1 MSDSSI
7 HTIVSREILDSRG
20 NPTLETTVILA
31 SGYRG
36 TTSVPSG
43 ASVGKYEAL
52 ELRDHDEKRYNGMG
66 VTKAVSIINTIIA
79 PKLKGID
86 VFNQENIDK
95 IMISLDGTPDKK
107 RLGANSIISVSSAA
121 CAAAAHLKNI
131 PLYIYLH
138 SLIPEIQ
145 NDKIQRIPAPIFN
158 VINGGRHGGGNVD
171 FQEYFLIPASNYSFS
186 DALRIGVE
194 LYQNVKKLLIAKGLV
209 HAVGDEG
216 GFAPNVSTNMDPIEI
231 LYEVIRTSPYRF
243 GRDVFFGLD
252 IAASTLIGE
261 RGYSIK
267 DRPVPYQTNEFI
279 TYLKNLHALYR
290 LLILEDP
297 FGEDDW
303 DGWTKINNEL
313 GTEILIVGDDLLTTN
328 PERLTMA
335 IQKKAC
341 GGILLKPNQIGTISE
356 FIEVVSVAKNNS
368 EKCIVSHRSG
378 ETNDTFIA
386 DMAVAV
392 QAEYVKFGAPARGER
407 VTKYN
412 RLLEIEKELMKSN

>member
-7 HTIVSREILDSRG
+7 HTIVSREILYSRG

-216 GFAPNVSTNMDPIEI
+216 
-231 LYEVIRTSPYRF
+231 
-243 GRDVFFGLD
+243 
-252 IAASTLIGE
+252 
-261 RGYSIK
+261 
-267 DRPVPYQTNEFI
+267 
-279 TYLKNLHALYR
+279 
-290 LLILEDP
+290 
-297 FGEDDW
+297 
-303 DGWTKINNEL
+303 
-313 GTEILIVGDDLLTTN
+313 
-328 PERLTMA
+328 
-335 IQKKAC
+335 
-341 GGILLKPNQIGTISE
+341 
-356 FIEVVSVAKNNS
+356 
-368 EKCIVSHRSG
+368 
-378 ETNDTFIA
+378 
-386 DMAVAV
+386 
-392 QAEYVKFGAPARGER
+392 
-407 VTKYN
+407 
-412 RLLEIEKELMKSN
+412 